1 MGMKVS
7 YLSRILLLLYVAA
20 VCLLCFLHIGNG
32 ISMNDT
38 WLGFPRDKVLHFLMF
53 LPFPVLMYMAF
64 HKPKP
69 AGRPWRLIFFL
80 LVTIVIGA
88 IAGGAIELIQKATG
102 YRSCDILDFRADCI
116 GLLAGS
122 IIMLIYGAIS
132 KKW

>member
-1 MGMKVS
+1 MVMKVS

-64 HKPKP
+64 HKP
-69 AGRPWRLIFFL
+69 AGKPWRLIFFL

-116 GLLAGS
+116 GLLAGC